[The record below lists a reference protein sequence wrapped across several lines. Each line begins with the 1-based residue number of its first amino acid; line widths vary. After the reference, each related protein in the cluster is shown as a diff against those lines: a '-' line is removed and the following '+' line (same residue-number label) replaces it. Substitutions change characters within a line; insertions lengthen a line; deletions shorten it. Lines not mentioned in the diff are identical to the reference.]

1 MIEQA
6 YLEAADVTNPPVA
19 SLRARIGAA
28 IDSSP
33 APGTGTV
40 LDRVSFWLQLPTDT
54 TVAGMLDKLCEARG
68 KRVGTALSSAAAGVC
83 TIRRTCRRPLTS
95 RISGPG
101 SASVCMPTAP

>member
-54 TVAGMLDKLCEARG
+54 TVAGMLDKLCEPAASGWGLPSAR
-68 KRVGTALSSAAAGVC
+68 
-83 TIRRTCRRPLTS
+83 PQ
-95 RISGPG
+95 PG
-101 SASVCMPTAP
+101 SVRSGGPVGGR